1 MTPESMRIPGI
12 DGSAMQQQRPGLRQ
26 VMARR
31 ILCIHTDFDRVSPLR
46 ERTLVPTAARSP
58 RAIAICA
65 CTRSMPVTRSGH
77 GMLDLQPRVD
87 LEEVE
92 RRGVARSF
100 DEEFNGPGISSTR
113 PRARARAA
121 ASPIRCRSFGV
132 TAVEGVSS
140 TTFW

>member
-1 MTPESMRIPGI
+1 M
-12 DGSAMQQQRPGLRQ
+12 
-26 VMARR
+26 
-31 ILCIHTDFDRVSPLR
+31 
-46 ERTLVPTAARSP
+46 PTASASP
-58 RAIAICA
+58 RAIAHLCVHQIDAGDSLC
-65 CTRSMPVTRSGH
+65 H

-113 PRARARAA
+113 PRVRARAA